1 MSKQFKCTTDT
12 SGGFFTGNYT
22 LGDTYQESTGR
33 EPLNPIDNVC
43 LIDNSGLD
51 MVVERKYFTEVEVQ
65 KERKFKCL
73 TEKHDSMTYGTTLV
87 FFGVGDDGT
96 NLKEYAPIDEQRW
109 IKSRYLYD
117 HDVEEI
123 FETDELPVTPSGLTN
138 EKAHNLKL
146 VQAVFTDIKG
156 RTVKVKR
163 SPCRHYFIKVE
174 GEKQKRV
181 RLADALRVSVCAF

>member
-12 SGGFFTGNYT
+12 SDGFFTANYT
-22 LGDTYQESTGR
+22 VGDTYQESTRR

-109 IKSRYLYD
+109 IKSRYL
-117 HDVEEI
+117 HDEHVEEI